1 MKIALILDP
10 AIIDDLPRR
19 DRLVETLRHTK
30 GILGL
35 DVEMADSGLLLAN
48 VNKSMETKILEELEG
63 IERNKAEAERKA
75 QLKEEHVAAR
85 KPVSTDGTA
94 RH

>member
-48 VNKSMETKILEELEG
+48 VNTSMETKILEELEG
-63 IERNKAEAERKA
+63 IERVSAMGVKHAT
-75 QLKEEHVAAR
+75 AAR
-85 KPVSTDGTA
+85 D
-94 RH
+94 

>member
-10 AIIDDLPRR
+10 DIIDDLPRR

-30 GILGL
+30 GVLGL

-48 VNKSMETKILEELEG
+48 VNKSMETKTLEELEG
-63 IERNKAEAERKA
+63 IER
-75 QLKEEHVAAR
+75 
-85 KPVSTDGTA
+85 VSPMGVKHA
-94 RH
+94 VVGPNRSNV

>member
-1 MKIALILDP
+1 MKTFLSPAFSWGRIYVPGVLVIL
-10 AIIDDLPRR
+10 ATL
-19 DRLVETLRHTK
+19 LV
-30 GILGL
+30 
-35 DVEMADSGLLLAN
+35 SGWVMYPKVKAGN
-48 VNKSMETKILEELEG
+48 
-63 IERNKAEAERKA
+63 ERNKAEAERKA